1 MNKKLKIESSSYRIL
16 KTFSRKIISK
26 NVKYVICLNQFFGL
40 KKKYF
45 KIGCPNLAV
54 NSDSSTYVSFTK
66 YKLFAT
72 EMDKDL
78 AERLIKDIY
87 SNPDKYI
94 FYYEG

>member
-1 MNKKLKIESSSYRIL
+1 MNKKLKIEPSSYRIL
-16 KTFSRKIISK
+16 KTFSGKIISK
-26 NVKYVICLNQFFGL
+26 DVKYVICLSQFFGL

-45 KIGCPNLAV
+45 NISCPDLAV
-54 NSDSSTYVSFTK
+54 NSDSSIYVSFTK
-66 YKLFAT
+66 CKSFAT

-78 AERLIKDIY
+78 AKRLIENIY